1 MNRRERR
8 VWKKKTRRVGVVVA
22 SVAMLG
28 ASVGLSGLGGAY
40 PNYRVDNDGPGA
52 GNYPKYNYNC
62 TGDDQANNYH
72 AQNYGNSD
80 IAC

>member
-1 MNRRERR
+1 M
-8 VWKKKTRRVGVVVA
+8 A
-22 SVAMLG
+22 LG
-28 ASVGLSGLGGAY
+28 TVGLGVGFAGGAGAA

-62 TGDDQANNYH
+62 TGDDQANSGN
-72 AQNYGNSD
+72 AQNRGNSY